1 MQGLYYVNRRAKYHQ
16 YTICTVTVAA
26 NQKYCHGCAKP
37 IHVSAPQCPHC
48 GAPQSNSLA
57 VPVQAQHSMSG
68 HANSARS
75 TSDQKHCMKCGTIMH
90 ESAQQCPSCA
100 AVQMTSSSKNRTTAA
115 WLALFLGGIGGH
127 QFYLGNTGT
136 GFLYLIFCWT
146 WIPAIIS
153 IFECI
158 RFFMMSDMEF
168 ASKYK

>member
-1 MQGLYYVNRRAKYHQ
+1 MSIEEQTNSNTPSVQLQ
-16 YTICTVTVAA
+16 LAA
-26 NQKYCHGCAKP
+26 NQKFCHGCAKA
-37 IHVSAPQCPHC
+37 IHISAPQCPHC
-48 GAPQSNSLA
+48 GAPQSNPLV
-57 VPVQAQHSMSG
+57 VPLQQGHHTISGQAH
-68 HANSARS
+68 SARS

-90 ESAQQCPSCA
+90 DSASQCPSCGA
-100 AVQMTSSSKNRTTAA
+100 LQMTASSKNRTTAA

-146 WIPAIIS
+146 WIPSIIAL
-153 IFECI
+153 IECI